1 MPPCRLVCLWTVAL
15 ALISS
20 ASASGGPELCVVKPL
35 TAPDFSGEFHLPV
48 PSIGCVGSCRS
59 QAADQE
65 VHTVRLST
73 KFSSHLHNPQTLAKA
88 TLNVRAPRD
97 GRPFGRKV
105 VLFLVGSSPVSWTVR
120 TYGAFENG
128 TNFQIF
134 VSAGSQVD
142 AAELGAV
149 PVTPE
154 PERDRS
160 ELLQHIVDQFGCVTS
175 FTDVTVADLVD
186 LTLGTDPEWPEQCDP
201 DHLRPSPGLSAY
213 LRQPVSLDGCY
224 HRHLAGLGSRDV
236 YVIEVAEQGRS
247 FGDSDVTIQ
256 LAPVNSTQK
265 ISANI
270 TLLLKA
276 VMPVT
281 WYIETERFSGDLLV
295 VTEDPV
301 LNTSLK
307 SPSVSLSVHTTKLP
321 AAFSDLLLHT
331 AVGYSSGPPVAY
343 VRSLAVHRIS
353 IGLPDVQRPT
363 QPPATEDV
371 FLDETS
377 DSSPK
382 DNSVVEKGPF
392 DFKRDM
398 RRPRPTGY
406 RPVPPSGAL
415 RRSLSVSCELG
426 RLVVAV
432 PAAEADL
439 WHVDALRLTD
449 PTCHSFRNAT
459 FLVISQPLDAC
470 LTRRRIVDG
479 NAVYENTVHFIS
491 SGAPIDD
498 EDFDGS
504 GSGLGLPDMWDDPAA
519 EYDPLEDE
527 LTDGGRVPVSCT
539 HQGRGRPAGEPATPT
554 PRRRQ
559 EVGLSDD
566 GVDTAGYSLELFSDQ
581 LFSSPI
587 KPNALVPVTHT
598 IYVRASVHIVSAPD
612 LRPVV
617 EQCWISKD
625 SDADAPYKFLVVRA
639 ACPVDGSVT
648 FLRSE
653 SAKGDIF
660 TFQVSRQYL
669 DLGPYFLHCRVGLC
683 ARPSSNTSPRVA
695 QCLDRL
701 RYCSDE
707 SGGDAGRLVASGVQ
721 VVTRGPL
728 LPTVTGLPSVP
739 SWRPSAAAPDQGSR
753 QGSDPPS
760 DQGPLLRPGVE
771 PETVAGIGVAAFV
784 LGVTLMGGVWLI
796 HSRIGPS
803 KQHRF
808 QAVPQSAPQEVTGQS
823 AHSTPSSQTPII
835 I

>member
-1 MPPCRLVCLWTVAL
+1 
-15 ALISS
+15 
-20 ASASGGPELCVVKPL
+20 
-35 TAPDFSGEFHLPV
+35 
-48 PSIGCVGSCRS
+48 
-59 QAADQE
+59 
-65 VHTVRLST
+65 
-73 KFSSHLHNPQTLAKA
+73 
-88 TLNVRAPRD
+88 
-97 GRPFGRKV
+97 
-105 VLFLVGSSPVSWTVR
+105 
-120 TYGAFENG
+120 
-128 TNFQIF
+128 
-134 VSAGSQVD
+134 
-142 AAELGAV
+142 
-149 PVTPE
+149 
-154 PERDRS
+154 
-160 ELLQHIVDQFGCVTS
+160 
-175 FTDVTVADLVD
+175 
-186 LTLGTDPEWPEQCDP
+186 
-201 DHLRPSPGLSAY
+201 
-213 LRQPVSLDGCY
+213 
-224 HRHLAGLGSRDV
+224 
-236 YVIEVAEQGRS
+236 
-247 FGDSDVTIQ
+247 
-256 LAPVNSTQK
+256 
-265 ISANI
+265 
-270 TLLLKA
+270 
-276 VMPVT
+276 MPVT

-363 QPPATEDV
+363 QPPAT
-371 FLDETS
+371 
-377 DSSPK
+377 
-382 DNSVVEKGPF
+382 
-392 DFKRDM
+392 
-398 RRPRPTGY
+398 GY

-470 LTRRRIVDG
+470 LTRRRVVDG

-653 SAKGDIF
+653 SAQGDIF

-683 ARPSSNTSPRVA
+683 ARPSSDTSPRVA

-739 SWRPSAAAPDQGSR
+739 GWRPSGATPDQGSR
-753 QGSDPPS
+753 QGADPPS